1 MSLRAIIDKSLGDR
15 PAAKGRIRQRQEGA
29 ILKAAEKVFARA
41 GYQGATLNEIAETAG
56 VPKPTLHYYFSSKEA
71 LYRAVLDNILALWLA
86 ETDTLTVD
94 ADPAAALE
102 HYVRAKMRLSAE
114 RPDAS
119 RVFANEILHGAG
131 HIGDFLRSELRE
143 LVRDRADIIARWV
156 ADGRIAPV
164 DGTHLFFTL
173 WAATQ
178 TYADFDSQ
186 ICAVLGKARQTA
198 ADHARATDHVLT
210 VVMRTCGLPW
220 PRTDVPPTLPEA
232 RHTCST

>member
-1 MSLRAIIDKSLGDR
+1 MILRAVIGKPLADK
-15 PAAKGRIRQRQEGA
+15 PATKGRIRQRQEGA

-41 GYQGATLNEIAETAG
+41 GYQGATLNEIAEAAC

-86 ETDTLTVD
+86 ETDTLSAD
-94 ADPAAALE
+94 ADPATALE
-102 HYVRAKMRLSAE
+102 QYVRAKMRLSAE

-131 HIGDFLRSELRE
+131 HIGDFLRTELRE
-143 LVRDRADIIARWV
+143 RVRDRADVIAGWV
-156 ADGRIAPV
+156 AEGRIAPV

-173 WAATQ
+173 WAVTQ

-186 ICAVLGKARQTA
+186 ICAVLGKTRQTA

-220 PRTDVPPTLPEA
+220 PRTDAPSTPPGA
-232 RHTCST
+232 HNTCST